1 MGRRMAK
8 VSELEPGSY
17 VIVNEEPCV
26 VTKKSEASPG
36 NEEEMKKEKVY
47 VEGLFDSQ
55 KRTFVKS
62 IDSKVEVPVVES
74 GIAQVMA
81 IIGNSAQLMDMES
94 YETFEV
100 TIPLE
105 LRGELEDGDEVEYTQ
120 ALGRKKIERK
130 KG

>member
-1 MGRRMAK
+1 MGRSMAK
-8 VSELEPGSY
+8 VSELDPGSY

-26 VTKKSEASPG
+26 VTKKSTSSPG
-36 NEEEMKKEKVY
+36 DGDEMKKEKVY
-47 VEGLFDSQ
+47 VEGLFDGQ

-62 IDSKVEVPVVES
+62 VDSKVEVPLVEEGS
-74 GIAQVMA
+74 AQVLA
-81 IIGNSAQLMDMES
+81 IIANSAQLMDMSS

-105 LRGELEDGDEVEYTQ
+105 LRGELEEGDEVIYTQ

-130 KG
+130 K